1 MSAAEA
7 ASTNIRV
14 SLGKAYALV
23 RSLETATALN
33 GYTLE
38 DLLVEQIFFLDS
50 SQTGD
55 GAELDSTSTIRAHRP
70 GRLQRIEN
78 LEKTLFGED
87 GASGVFKQ
95 AREYEGDD
103 E

>member
-1 MSAAEA
+1 MSAAES

-14 SLGKAYALV
+14 GLGKAFALV
-23 RSLETATALN
+23 RSMETSKALN

-38 DLLVEQIFFLDS
+38 DLLAEQIFFLDS
-50 SQTGD
+50 SQTGN
-55 GAELDSTSTIRAHRP
+55 GAELDESSTIRAHRP
-70 GRLQRIEN
+70 GRLQRIEA

-87 GASGVFKQ
+87 GTSGVFKQ